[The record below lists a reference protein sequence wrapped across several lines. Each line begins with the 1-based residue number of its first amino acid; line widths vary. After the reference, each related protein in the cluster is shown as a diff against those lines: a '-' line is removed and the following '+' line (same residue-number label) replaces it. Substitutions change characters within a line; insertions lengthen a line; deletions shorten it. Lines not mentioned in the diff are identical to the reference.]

1 MSYQVGQPITVE
13 NGAFCV
19 HGHVLAEPVDDMV
32 RVSLIGN
39 PLNVPLAQVSAG
51 RKPKPR
57 VGNMVDFKEELTRT
71 QKLQDAAAQIVQLAA
86 ERDALA
92 EVVAMQCDALAEL
105 FRPRCTHEYP
115 HVHPNRALPAG
126 GEVKPKD
133 PAVNEWYEG
142 LVDVLEL
149 YLLRVL
155 GTRRPV
161 SISDVDLRR
170 LVQHILD

>member
-1 MSYQVGQPITVE
+1 MSYQVGQTVTVE

-19 HGHVLAEPVDDMV
+19 HGYILAEADGDTI

-39 PLNVPLAQVSAG
+39 TLNVPLVQVSAG
-51 RKPKPR
+51 HKPKPR
-57 VGNMVDFKEELTRT
+57 VGPMQRLDAQETTEAILSHEL
-71 QKLQDAAAQIVQLAA
+71 DALRA

-105 FRPRCTHEYP
+105 SRPRCTHEYP
-115 HVHPNRALPAG
+115 LIHPSRALPAG

-133 PAVNEWYEG
+133 PAENEWYEG